1 LPAIN
6 IDKNKKLGL
15 KIGSLI
21 GFGLTLVGVFF
32 LINYEYV
39 FSNNSLTI
47 IIQLLS
53 VGLMIWARITLGV
66 RSFHAAANTT
76 KGELIT
82 TGPFRWVRHPIY
94 ASIIIFFMASLISFP
109 YLKTIIG
116 VILIFVGLLT
126 RMLLE
131 EKSLKKIYK
140 EEYEIYSK
148 HTKRI
153 IPFIF

>member
-66 RSFHAAANTT
+66 RSFHAAANPT

>member
-1 LPAIN
+1 
-6 IDKNKKLGL
+6 
-15 KIGSLI
+15 
-21 GFGLTLVGVFF
+21 
-32 LINYEYV
+32 
-39 FSNNSLTI
+39 
-47 IIQLLS
+47 
-53 VGLMIWARITLGV
+53 MIWARITLGV

-82 TGPFRWVRHPIY
+82 TGPYRWVRHPIY

>member
-1 LPAIN
+1 M
-6 IDKNKKLGL
+6 
-15 KIGSLI
+15 I

-82 TGPFRWVRHPIY
+82 TGPYRWVRHPIY

>member
-1 LPAIN
+1 MPAIN

>member
-47 IIQLLS
+47 VIQLLS
-53 VGLMIWARITLGV
+53 VGLMIWARMTLGV

>member
-1 LPAIN
+1 M
-6 IDKNKKLGL
+6 
-15 KIGSLI
+15 I

-32 LINYEYV
+32 LINYEHV